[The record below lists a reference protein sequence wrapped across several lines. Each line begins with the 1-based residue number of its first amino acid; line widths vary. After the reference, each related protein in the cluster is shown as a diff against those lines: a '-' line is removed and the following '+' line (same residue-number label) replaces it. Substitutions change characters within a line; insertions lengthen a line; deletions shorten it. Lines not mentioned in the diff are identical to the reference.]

1 MLFLLLLVLSFS
13 NEKGIDWRN
22 YVNEELNLRLL
33 FINSNKIKLAMHECA
48 IQEFNL
54 KLFNIPFLM
63 LFYRRFFTCN
73 TWPKYLECIVCN
85 HDTNLIMIS
94 YEILLIDKFWSSQ
107 EPIWYYNTN
116 LQSALFLHI
125 LLSGLPSWDC
135 GSTHWWFNSLWYW
148 QYSPVK
154 GSTFVGANRGYVQL
168 HLNDLL
174 R

>member
-73 TWPKYLECIVCN
+73 TWRPKDSECIICN
-85 HDTNLIMIS
+85 HDTNLIMLTHV
-94 YEILLIDKFWSSQ
+94 ILLIDKVVRSQ
-107 EPIWYYNTN
+107 CDIIILTCNQRCSCISFFLDCQVEIVDQHIDGLTHCGIDNI
-116 LQSALFLHI
+116 LQ
-125 LLSGLPSWDC
+125 
-135 GSTHWWFNSLWYW
+135 
-148 QYSPVK
+148 
-154 GSTFVGANRGYVQL
+154 
-168 HLNDLL
+168 
-174 R
+174 

>member
-1 MLFLLLLVLSFS
+1 MCFVTYKNTFKAKVQNARTSKVYLLLFLLLLVLSFS

-73 TWPKYLECIVCN
+73 TWPKDLEWIICN

-94 YEILLIDKFWSSQ
+94 YVILLIDIVRRSQSDIIILTCNQRCSCISSFLDYQ
-107 EPIWYYNTN
+107 VEIVDQHIDGLTRCGIDNI
-116 LQSALFLHI
+116 LQ
-125 LLSGLPSWDC
+125 
-135 GSTHWWFNSLWYW
+135 
-148 QYSPVK
+148 
-154 GSTFVGANRGYVQL
+154 
-168 HLNDLL
+168 
-174 R
+174 

>member
-1 MLFLLLLVLSFS
+1 MRNSGIQFKAFQYTFLDVILP
-13 NEKGIDWRN
+13 EI
-22 YVNEELNLRLL
+22 
-33 FINSNKIKLAMHECA
+33 
-48 IQEFNL
+48 
-54 KLFNIPFLM
+54 
-63 LFYRRFFTCN
+63 FYMQYM
-73 TWPKYLECIVCN
+73 PKDLEWIICN

-154 GSTFVGANRGYVQL
+154 GSTFVGANRGYVHL
-168 HLNDLL
+168 HLKDLL
-174 R
+174 RYNLTLIHKFPHYNWCTLISIKYLLNYAKSKYYR